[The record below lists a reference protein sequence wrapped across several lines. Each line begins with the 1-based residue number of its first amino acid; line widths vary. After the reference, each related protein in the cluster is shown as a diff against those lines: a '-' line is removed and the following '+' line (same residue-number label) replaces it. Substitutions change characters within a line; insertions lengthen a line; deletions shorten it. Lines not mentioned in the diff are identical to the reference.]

1 MVAVVQVVLYGG
13 VMQCRV
19 VSPLLQWLV
28 LRRKPRTFLA
38 VQMGSFAN
46 FSPLPYLSS
55 FFSLHPHFRTPN
67 YLLLLSSAQFHLS
80 LKVHKKFVF
89 KARNDNTAVR

>member
-55 FFSLHPHFRTPN
+55 FFSSTSLTPPPLP
-67 YLLLLSSAQFHLS
+67 YAQLSPPPVIGPVSPVVEGAQ
-80 LKVHKKFVF
+80 KVCI
-89 KARNDNTAVR
+89 